1 MNDLSLLLSFL
12 AAFGLIAL
20 ASRQIGGYLVRF
32 KLPLISGFLFT
43 GILAGPFLLNLVTLE
58 EIQNLRFLDQTAL
71 AFIAFAAGG
80 ELDFNVVRR
89 SWRAILSIL
98 TGQTILILALGIF
111 TFQLLANSLPF
122 TRNLPPA
129 GILAA
134 GLLAATIMIARSPS
148 SAYAIIKEVRA
159 RGPFTQNVLGA
170 TVLTDAIVIIL
181 FAVAVSVA
189 AVIAEGAAFNGLILL
204 FLFFEIVLDI
214 LLGVAI
220 GGLLRIFMRLRVQWV
235 KDVLILGIGYG
246 VFALSIEL
254 RDVHLGVLPVGIF
267 SEPLLICLVSGFYL
281 TNFTRYKSEFQS
293 RIEALA
299 PAIFIIFFTL
309 VGAELELDVMA
320 QAWVAI
326 LGLVIARL
334 MGMVLG
340 GFLGGVATHQPARH
354 NAVIGLALL
363 TQAGVSVGLAN
374 EISGEFGAWGRGLTT
389 VLIGVIVVNQII
401 GPPLLKWVL
410 HFVEEAHP
418 RAEAQPFDGVR
429 DAYIFGLE
437 SQSLALAHQLHTHDW
452 QVKIITR
459 TPDRMKGPYPDPIE
473 IVDVPD
479 MSFETLQHLNL
490 PKADTAVLMLSDEE
504 NYDLATLIYE
514 QFGIP
519 HVVVRLND
527 RTFQEPLT
535 ALGALIVEPATA
547 IVSLLDHLVRS
558 PVATSLLLGTESR
571 QKVMDIKVRQPSL
584 NGVALRDLRLPSES
598 LILSVHR
605 DGRTLISHGYTRL
618 QIGDNLTILGTPESL
633 DELALMV
640 EA

>member
-1 MNDLSLLLSFL
+1 MNDTALLLSFL

-20 ASRQIGGYLVRF
+20 ASRQVGDYLARF

-43 GILAGPFLLNLVTLE
+43 GILAGPFLLNLITLE
-58 EIQNLRFLDQTAL
+58 EIRNLHFLDQTAL

-80 ELDFNVVRR
+80 ELDFNIVRR

-111 TFQLLANSLPF
+111 AFHLLANTLPF
-122 TRNLPPA
+122 TADLVPA
-129 GILAA
+129 GLLAA

-181 FAVAVSVA
+181 FAVAVSIA
-189 AVIAEGAAFNGLILL
+189 AVIADGAAFNGLLL
-204 FLFFEIVLDI
+204 VFLFFEIVLDI

-220 GGLLRIFMRLRVQWV
+220 GLLLRAFMRLHAQWV

-246 VFALSIEL
+246 VFALSAQL
-254 RDVHLGVLPVGIF
+254 RDVHLGALPVGIF
-267 SEPLLICLVSGFYL
+267 SEPLLVCLVAGFYL
-281 TNFTRYKSEFQS
+281 TNFTRYKTEFQS

-320 QAWVAI
+320 QAWAAI
-326 LGLVIARL
+326 LGLVLARML
-334 MGMVLG
+334 GMVLG
-340 GFLGGVATHQPARH
+340 GFLGGMATHQPARH

-374 EISGEFGAWGRGLTT
+374 EVSGEFGEWGRALTT

-410 HFVEEAHP
+410 HFVAEAHP

-437 SQSLALAHQLHTHDW
+437 SQSLALAYQLQAHDW

-459 TPDRMKGPYPDPIE
+459 TPDRLKNPYTDHIE
-473 IVDVPD
+473 IITVPD

-490 PKADTAVLMLSDEE
+490 PKADTAILMLSDEE
-504 NYDLATLIYE
+504 NHALATLIYE
-514 QFGIP
+514 NFGIP
-519 HVVVRLND
+519 HLVVRLND
-527 RTFQEPLT
+527 RTYQEPLT
-535 ALGALIVEPATA
+535 ALGALIVEPTTA

-558 PVATSLLLGTESR
+558 PVATSLLLGIETR
-571 QKVMDIKVRQPSL
+571 QNVRDMKVRHPAL

-618 QIGDNLTILGTPESL
+618 QVGDDLTILGTPESL
-633 DELALMV
+633 DELSLML
-640 EA
+640 ET